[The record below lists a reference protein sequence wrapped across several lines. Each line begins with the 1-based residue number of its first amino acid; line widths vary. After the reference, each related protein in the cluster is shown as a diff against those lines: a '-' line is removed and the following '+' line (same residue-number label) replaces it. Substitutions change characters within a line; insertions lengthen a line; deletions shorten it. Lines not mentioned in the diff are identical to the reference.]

1 MTLQIIGIPQSNFV
15 RAVRMVAEEKGVK
28 YELTDTAPHAEEIK
42 AISPTG
48 KVPGMLH
55 AGFELSESQA
65 IARYIDTN
73 FDGPPLIP
81 VDTQDAAKVNQWV
94 SIIATEVD
102 QLLMRNYVVE
112 YVFHKDEK
120 GNVIRT
126 KIDRALRRF
135 PTMFKMIENS
145 ISGGYCG
152 TDSFSMADCFI
163 TPILNATI
171 MFPEGQEAI
180 DHSAPIKNYFL
191 RMCERQSFKNTGQ

>member
-15 RAVRMVAEEKGVK
+15 RAVRMVAEEKGVE
-28 YELTDTAPHAEEIK
+28 YELIDTAPHAQDIK
-42 AISPTG
+42 VISPTG
-48 KVPGMLH
+48 KVPGMRH
-55 AGFELSESQA
+55 AGFNLSESQA

-81 VDTQDAAKVNQWV
+81 VNPQEAAKVNQWV

-112 YVFHKDEK
+112 YVFHKDEE
-120 GNVIRT
+120 GNVVRT

-135 PTMFKMIENS
+135 PAMFKMIENAV
-145 ISGGYCG
+145 SGDYCG

-163 TPILNATI
+163 TPILNATN
-171 MFPEGQEAI
+171 MFPEGQQAI
-180 DHSAPIKNYFL
+180 ANSAPIKNYFL